1 MTVNDAVATR
11 ILQLLTQKNMTL
23 SVGTAIGHT
32 TRTYAMDFEQKKQNR
47 YAFYRDDD
55 CQWFRNDCA

>member
-32 TRTYAMDFEQKKQNR
+32 TRTYAMDFE
-47 YAFYRDDD
+47 
-55 CQWFRNDCA
+55 